1 VKRCESIDALRVWL
15 ATVNGVAVS
24 ATLRL
29 VNCQLRQLQINPG
42 AVGESVRTDG
52 RRPKVIR
59 AAALAVPEWA
69 A

>member
-1 VKRCESIDALRVWL
+1 MDEPRVWL
-15 ATVNGVAVS
+15 ATVNGVA
-24 ATLRL
+24 AIGDFRL
-29 VNCQLRQLQINPG
+29 VNWEFRQPENNPG
-42 AVGESVRTDG
+42 AVGVSVCTDG